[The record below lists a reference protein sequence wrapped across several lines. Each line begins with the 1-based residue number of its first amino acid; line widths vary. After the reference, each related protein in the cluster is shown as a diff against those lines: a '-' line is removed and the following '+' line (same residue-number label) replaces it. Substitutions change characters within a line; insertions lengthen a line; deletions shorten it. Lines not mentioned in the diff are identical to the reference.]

1 MLRGPVVLV
10 IRLNLACRREWYRV
24 HGFRRDSW
32 FSLVEASLSAIFIL
46 EFLLKVV
53 ADGLAFTPN
62 AYLLS
67 PWHALDLFVLASLLI
82 NTTAELVVI
91 GGVSRFTRAIK
102 AFRALRLI
110 K

>member
-1 MLRGPVVLV
+1 MLRNQTLCGTQLTVS
-10 IRLNLACRREWYRV
+10 RRREWYRV
-24 HGFRRDSW
+24 HGLRRDSW
-32 FSLVEASLSAIFIL
+32 FSLVEASLSAIFVL

-67 PWHALDLFVLASLLI
+67 PWNALDLFVLASLII